1 MTATDITLTVVP
13 RANGFAVAVG
23 DEHGVVMY
31 VPGSERK
38 TREECDALITG
49 NPHVHP
55 LFRPIL
61 ATLMGS
67 GS

>member
-1 MTATDITLTVVP
+1 MTDITFVVYP
-13 RANGFAVAVG
+13 HRNGYSVAAIDANGEPTIFVEG
-23 DEHGVVMY
+23 TW
-31 VPGSERK
+31 RK
-38 TREECDALITG
+38 TREECEALITG

-61 ATLMGS
+61 ATLMGA